1 MDFHWDLWLFACF
14 LFYAATSSISW
25 QATQVM
31 YGRLLPT
38 SLEAFRF
45 VPLTV
50 PFWSPMDPLWSCYAE
65 ALVEVPCV
73 AIRRKCGM
81 QLKCAYAAINWS
93 ILLSFFGCGL
103 KCWKVAVGWGF
114 KLELLIVSSN
124 VFRLMIGSWGAPTSA
139 LDLSQPPLLQAAAPR
154 RQWHPMNY
162 H

>member
-1 MDFHWDLWLFACF
+1 MCF
-14 LFYAATSSISW
+14 LFYAATSSILW

-50 PFWSPMDPLWSCYAE
+50 PFWSSMGPWWFCYVE

-81 QLKCAYAAINWS
+81 QLKCAYAAIN
-93 ILLSFFGCGL
+93 
-103 KCWKVAVGWGF
+103 
-114 KLELLIVSSN
+114 
-124 VFRLMIGSWGAPTSA
+124 
-139 LDLSQPPLLQAAAPR
+139 
-154 RQWHPMNY
+154 
-162 H
+162 